1 MKRQG
6 LNPEE
11 RARALNDE
19 CVRMVQRHEKPVV
32 IHAVRDAYRQALAQ
46 AERYK
51 GIIRVPVPQA
61 AIPAAHDVCG
71 RRNLQMAR
79 KADEISRKEEN

>member
-1 MKRQG
+1 MKRIG
-6 LNPEE
+6 LDPEE

-61 AIPAAHDVCG
+61 AIPPHMMYVE
-71 RRNLQMAR
+71 
-79 KADEISRKEEN
+79 DEICKWPEKPTK